1 MLQRRT
7 HRTARTAATAL
18 RALKALKALTTL
30 IALALCVTGAS
41 AETLHPIKASRQ
53 ELAGPVFDR
62 ADAVHENEDGN
73 DTVDVNT
80 FTSGDKAFQ
89 TGVFKSGPVRE
100 EIRSAPGYP
109 YTELLVFLSGGA
121 KFTSSDGNVVE
132 AGPGE
137 AVTLPKGWTGVFE
150 STGYTK
156 LYAVYDP
163 EAPAHIGQ

>member
-1 MLQRRT
+1 M
-7 HRTARTAATAL
+7 
-18 RALKALKALTTL
+18 ALTT
-30 IALALCVTGAS
+30 LALCVTHAS
-41 AETLHPIKASRQ
+41 ASANANAEALHPIKTSRQ

-62 ADAVHENEDGN
+62 ADAVHDSEDGN
-73 DTVDVNT
+73 ETVDVST

-150 STGYTK
+150 SNGYTK

>member
-1 MLQRRT
+1 M
-7 HRTARTAATAL
+7 
-18 RALKALKALTTL
+18 ALTT
-30 IALALCVTGAS
+30 LALCVTHAS
-41 AETLHPIKASRQ
+41 ANANAEALHPIKTSRQ

-62 ADAVHENEDGN
+62 ADAVHDSEDGN
-73 DTVDVNT
+73 ETVDVST

-150 STGYTK
+150 SNGYTK

>member
-7 HRTARTAATAL
+7 HGTARKAAVAL
-18 RALKALKALTTL
+18 MTFALNFAIYAG
-30 IALALCVTGAS
+30 GAS
-41 AETLHPIKASRQ
+41 AAALHPIKVNKQ

-62 ADAVHENEDGN
+62 DDAVHENEDGN
-73 DTVDVNT
+73 DTVDVTT
-80 FTSGDKAFQ
+80 FTSPDKAFQ

-121 KFTSSDGNVVE
+121 KFTSSDGTVVE

-150 STGYTK
+150 SKGYTK
-156 LYAVYDP
+156 LYAVYDTD
-163 EAPAHIGQ
+163 APSHIDQ

>member
-7 HRTARTAATAL
+7 YRTARTAAA
-18 RALKALKALTTL
+18 ALTVLMT
-30 IALALCVTGAS
+30 LALCMTSAS
-41 AETLHPIKASRQ
+41 AGAETLHPIKASKQ

-62 ADAVHENEDGN
+62 TDAVHESEDGN

-137 AVTLPKGWTGVFE
+137 AITLPKGWTGVFE
-150 STGYTK
+150 SNGYTK

-163 EAPAHIGQ
+163 EAASHIAQ

>member
-1 MLQRRT
+1 MKNERDNFMPHRRT
-7 HRTARTAATAL
+7 YRTARAAAAL
-18 RALKALKALTTL
+18 IT
-30 IALALCVTGAS
+30 LALFLSGAR

-53 ELAGPVFDR
+53 ELAGPIFDR
-62 ADAVHENEDGN
+62 ADAVQENEDGN
-73 DTVDVNT
+73 DTIDVNT

-100 EIRSAPGYP
+100 DIRSAPGYP

-121 KFTSSDGNVVE
+121 KFTSTDGSVVE

-150 STGYTK
+150 SNGYTK

-163 EAPAHIGQ
+163 EAPSHISQ